1 MEPSGLVPRY
11 NKNEWPTLTKK
22 GGRIWLVFLQ
32 REKSPFLLEN
42 NRMVWGTRLTIFFW
56 FTIRGMC
63 KGKDREAILNYHG

>member
-42 NRMVWGTRLTIFFW
+42 NRMVWGMRLTIFFGLP
-56 FTIRGMC
+56 FEVCVKERIE
-63 KGKDREAILNYHG
+63 KPF